1 MINHD
6 FEMFVLCPNCNK
18 EIWNYGF
25 VKQRPWDSLS
35 PINREDLYPRITGD
49 REQALRVFRDRFA
62 TTSYTDVMEHR
73 LVCGINEHETGII
86 EFDCPDCDFATES
99 CVYLK
104 LKRENHERT

>member
-25 VKQRPWDSLS
+25 VKQRPWVKQRPGDSLS
-35 PINREDLYPRITGD
+35 PIN
-49 REQALRVFRDRFA
+49 
-62 TTSYTDVMEHR
+62 DVMEYR

>member
-35 PINREDLYPRITGD
+35 PIK
-49 REQALRVFRDRFA
+49 
-62 TTSYTDVMEHR
+62 DVMEHR
-73 LVCGINEHETGII
+73 LVCGINEHETAII

-104 LKRENHERT
+104 LKYAIIIHRWEVEGKP